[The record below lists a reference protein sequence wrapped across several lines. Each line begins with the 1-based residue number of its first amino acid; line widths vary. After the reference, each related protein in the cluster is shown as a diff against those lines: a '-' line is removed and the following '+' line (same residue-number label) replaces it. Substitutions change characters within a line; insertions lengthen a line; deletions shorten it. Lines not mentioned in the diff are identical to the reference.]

1 MAENN
6 DKTFERDL
14 NFNALLMLSFFEK
27 GVDIS
32 PEDRKQFNSM
42 LSFEDASTA
51 SVYLLQVMMNTY
63 AMETGRTREELAS
76 HLRNIMLTEF
86 G

>member
-1 MAENN
+1 MADRN
-6 DKTFERDL
+6 DKNFERDL

-51 SVYLLQVMMNTY
+51 SVYLLQLMMNTY
-63 AMETGRTREELAS
+63 AMETGRTREELAAY
-76 HLRNIMLTEF
+76 LRTILLTEV